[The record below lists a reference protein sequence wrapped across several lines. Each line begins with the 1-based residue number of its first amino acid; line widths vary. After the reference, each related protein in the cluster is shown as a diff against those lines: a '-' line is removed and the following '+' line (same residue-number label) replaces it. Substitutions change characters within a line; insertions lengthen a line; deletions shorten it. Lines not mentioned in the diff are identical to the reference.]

1 MVILYVIALVFVASA
16 FLDAT
21 SSMSAQGR
29 RYYR

>member
-1 MVILYVIALVFVASA
+1 MVIIYVIALVFVVSA

-21 SSMSAQGR
+21 SIAMAQGR